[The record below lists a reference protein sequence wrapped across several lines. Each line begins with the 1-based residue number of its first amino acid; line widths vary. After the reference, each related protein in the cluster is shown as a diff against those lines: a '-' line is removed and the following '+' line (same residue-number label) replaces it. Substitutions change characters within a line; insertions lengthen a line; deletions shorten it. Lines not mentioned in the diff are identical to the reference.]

1 MIWVFGDCTRRFSE
15 IYEEILKSARKDCL
29 TLAGELWYSFGG
41 EFFIFGFDGDR
52 SYVCI
57 CGECR
62 KLMMRK
68 GIEKGRT
75 CLLYTSD
82 RKEDRR
88 MYGEE
93 NSVMTMI
100 TCKEDE
106 TPKIMRFRPF

>member
-75 CLLYTSD
+75 MEDVYKRQYLRRAKLAGNYSKREWQTDKVISMTS
-82 RKEDRR
+82 
-88 MYGEE
+88 
-93 NSVMTMI
+93 
-100 TCKEDE
+100 
-106 TPKIMRFRPF
+106 

>member
-29 TLAGELWYSFGG
+29 TLVGELWYSFGR
-41 EFFIFGFDGDR
+41 EFFIFCFDGDG

-62 KLMMRK
+62 EFMMRK

-75 CLLYTSD
+75 MGENDGFRLFF
-82 RKEDRR
+82 R
-88 MYGEE
+88 MF
-93 NSVMTMI
+93 
-100 TCKEDE
+100 
-106 TPKIMRFRPF
+106 PA

>member
-29 TLAGELWYSFGG
+29 TLVGELWYSFGR
-41 EFFIFGFDGDR
+41 EFFIFCFDGDG

-75 CLLYTSD
+75 
-82 RKEDRR
+82 
-88 MYGEE
+88 MEE
-93 NSVMTMI
+93 N
-100 TCKEDE
+100 DG
-106 TPKIMRFRPF
+106 FRLFFKDVPRASGGDPG